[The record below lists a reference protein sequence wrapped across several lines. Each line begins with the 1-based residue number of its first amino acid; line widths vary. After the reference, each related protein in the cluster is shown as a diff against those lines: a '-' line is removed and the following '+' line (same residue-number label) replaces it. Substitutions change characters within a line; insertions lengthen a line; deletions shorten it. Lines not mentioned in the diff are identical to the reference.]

1 MPAAHECARKTF
13 VFVITF
19 TQFLCKHKFDIFL
32 VWGAGVRRSCK
43 SIASSCLES
52 PLEENTVVRS
62 PLSTKKRAYALF
74 FAKLYIT
81 YNVATTSQVSL
92 PRDRRSLAAQK
103 H

>member
-1 MPAAHECARKTF
+1 MPAAHECARKTL

-52 PLEENTVVRS
+52 PLEENTVIRS
-62 PLSTKKRAYALF
+62 PLSTKKGRMPSFCETVYHL
-74 FAKLYIT
+74 
-81 YNVATTSQVSL
+81 Q
-92 PRDRRSLAAQK
+92 RRNN
-103 H
+103 

>member
-43 SIASSCLES
+43 SIASSFL
-52 PLEENTVVRS
+52 
-62 PLSTKKRAYALF
+62 KKTGL
-74 FAKLYIT
+74 
-81 YNVATTSQVSL
+81 
-92 PRDRRSLAAQK
+92 
-103 H
+103 

>member
-62 PLSTKKRAYALF
+62 PLSTKKGRMPSFCETVYHL
-74 FAKLYIT
+74 
-81 YNVATTSQVSL
+81 Q
-92 PRDRRSLAAQK
+92 RRNN
-103 H
+103 

>member
-52 PLEENTVVRS
+52 PLEENTVIRS
-62 PLSTKKRAYALF
+62 PLSTKKGRMPSFCETVYHL
-74 FAKLYIT
+74 
-81 YNVATTSQVSL
+81 Q
-92 PRDRRSLAAQK
+92 RRNN
-103 H
+103 